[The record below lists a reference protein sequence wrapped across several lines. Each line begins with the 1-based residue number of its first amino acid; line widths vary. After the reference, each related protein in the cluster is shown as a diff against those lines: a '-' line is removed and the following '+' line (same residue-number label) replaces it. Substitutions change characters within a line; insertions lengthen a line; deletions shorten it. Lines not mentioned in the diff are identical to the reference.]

1 MSQVN
6 DLYFDQPLARETAEK
21 QVEAVADIINSVDMS
36 IIEQEQNTEDHSDE
50 GYEEYGKITEVVAG
64 SDAPHIPDEIL
75 PFWEQND
82 ERLNHMYH
90 NVISE
95 WYGDDS
101 TIGKKLLLAFN
112 TMDKEGI

>member
-6 DLYFDQPLARETAEK
+6 DLYFDQELARKTAEE
-21 QVEAVADIINSVDMS
+21 QVEAVANIIDRVNISV
-36 IIEQEQNTEDHSDE
+36 IENEQNAEDHSDE
-50 GYEEYGKITEVVAG
+50 WYEEYGKITEVVAG

-95 WYGDDS
+95 WYGAES
-101 TIGKKLLLAFN
+101 ETGKKLLLAFE
-112 TMDKEGI
+112 TMDVEGI

>member
-1 MSQVN
+1 MAQE
-6 DLYFDQPLARETAEK
+6 LYFDQELARKTAEE
-21 QVEAVADIINSVDMS
+21 QVEAVANIIDSVDMS
-36 IIEQEQNTEDHSDE
+36 VIENEQNAEDHSDE
-50 GYEEYGKITEVVAG
+50 WYEEYGKITEVVAG
-64 SDAPHIPDEIL
+64 SDAPHIPNEIL

-95 WYGDDS
+95 WYGDNSS
-101 TIGKKLLLAFN
+101 TGKKLLLAFN

>member
-1 MSQVN
+1 MAN
-6 DLYFDQPLARETAEK
+6 ENLYFNQELARETAEK
-21 QVEAVADIINSVDMS
+21 QVEAVADIIDRVDMS
-36 IIEQEQNTEDHSDE
+36 IIEKEKDAEEHSDKWS
-50 GYEEYGKITEVVAG
+50 EEYGKITEVVAG
-64 SDAPHIPDEIL
+64 SGSPHIPDEIL

-101 TIGKKLLLAFN
+101 CMGKKLILAFD

>member
-6 DLYFDQPLARETAEK
+6 NLYFDQELARKTAEE
-21 QVEAVADIINSVDMS
+21 QVEAVANIIDSVDMS
-36 IIEQEQNTEDHSDE
+36 VIENEQNAEDHSDE
-50 GYEEYGKITEVVAG
+50 WYEEYGKITEVVAG

-95 WYGDDS
+95 WYGDNS
-101 TIGKKLLLAFN
+101 PTGKKLLLAFN